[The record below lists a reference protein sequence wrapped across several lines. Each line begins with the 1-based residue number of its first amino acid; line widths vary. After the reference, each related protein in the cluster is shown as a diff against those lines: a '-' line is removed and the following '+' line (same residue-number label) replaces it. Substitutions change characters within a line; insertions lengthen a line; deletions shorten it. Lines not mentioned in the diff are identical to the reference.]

1 MNNDETC
8 LIFDLIH
15 SSPNLKNKKII
26 EGICTMHVRILFL
39 CGYCDWT

>member
-15 SSPNLKNKKII
+15 SSPNLKNKKNHKRH
-26 EGICTMHVRILFL
+26 MHYARSNSLFMWL
-39 CGYCDWT
+39 L